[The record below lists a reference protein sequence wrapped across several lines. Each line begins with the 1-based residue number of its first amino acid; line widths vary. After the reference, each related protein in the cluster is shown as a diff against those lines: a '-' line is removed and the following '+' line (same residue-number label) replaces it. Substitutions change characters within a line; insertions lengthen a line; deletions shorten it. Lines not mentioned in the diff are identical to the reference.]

1 MIMTVPAPVGP
12 RSRVGAAAECTASAV
27 ANSSIKYEWVAASG
41 STSTEVVVPVTSHD
55 PGGPGVVVAETVVS
69 GSGVLSPGACAGP
82 LAPAW
87 HHQCGCCQ
95 PDDSAAAH
103 RAPMR
108 SPRVV
113 LRRLTPDD
121 GAAVDAV
128 FAGLSSRSRYLR
140 FHTPVPRLSGSMR
153 TALLDVDGHDRVA
166 LVAEVRRPGGWA
178 RDPVGI
184 ARLYRTGA
192 GEAEL
197 AVAVVDAWQG
207 RGIGRRLLTELGGL
221 ARDLGHDRLFGL
233 VLPENGAVVG
243 LLQRVF
249 PGAVPRW
256 DDGVVRVVCPLTV
269 PEITDHD
276 LIAVLT
282 GWR

>member
-1 MIMTVPAPVGP
+1 
-12 RSRVGAAAECTASAV
+12 
-27 ANSSIKYEWVAASG
+27 
-41 STSTEVVVPVTSHD
+41 
-55 PGGPGVVVAETVVS
+55 
-69 GSGVLSPGACAGP
+69 
-82 LAPAW
+82 
-87 HHQCGCCQ
+87 
-95 PDDSAAAH
+95 
-103 RAPMR
+103 MR

-140 FHTPVPRLSGSMR
+140 FHTPVPRLSGAMR
-153 TALLDVDGHDRVA
+153 AALLDVDGHDRVA
-166 LVAEVRRPGGWA
+166 LVAEVRRPGRWA

-184 ARLYRTGA
+184 GRLYRTGSA

-207 RGIGRRLLTELGGL
+207 RGIGRSLLTELGGL

-243 LLQRVF
+243 LLLRVF
-249 PGAVPRW
+249 PGAVPSF
-256 DDGVVRVVCPLTV
+256 DDGVVRVDCPLTV
-269 PEITDHD
+269 PEITD

-282 GWR
+282 DRR